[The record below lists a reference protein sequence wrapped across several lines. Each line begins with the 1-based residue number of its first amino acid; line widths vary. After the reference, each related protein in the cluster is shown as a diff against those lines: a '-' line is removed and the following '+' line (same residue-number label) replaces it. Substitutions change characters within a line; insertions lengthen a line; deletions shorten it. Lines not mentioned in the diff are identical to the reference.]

1 MNTMRYLCSLFG
13 ASTDDLVTA
22 ETPAG
27 LLRLGA
33 ERLMGSSQELQELI
47 MVEGSKMMVDASSDV
62 RAQGRHLWS
71 ELVQHAK
78 TEQML
83 KQYLREVD
91 LRNIKKTLD
100 SLK

>member
-1 MNTMRYLCSLFG
+1 MELINLF
-13 ASTDDLVTA
+13 SIKLNCNNS
-22 ETPAG
+22 
-27 LLRLGA
+27 LRLGA

-47 MVEGSKMMVDASSDV
+47 MVEGCKMMVDASSDV
-62 RAQGRHLWS
+62 RAHGRHLWS
-71 ELVQHAK
+71 ELIQHAK

>member
-1 MNTMRYLCSLFG
+1 MY
-13 ASTDDLVTA
+13 VI
-22 ETPAG
+22 
-27 LLRLGA
+27 RLGA

>member
-1 MNTMRYLCSLFG
+1 
-13 ASTDDLVTA
+13 
-22 ETPAG
+22 
-27 LLRLGA
+27 
-33 ERLMGSSQELQELI
+33 MGSSQELQELI

-62 RAQGRHLWS
+62 RAHGRHLWS
-71 ELVQHAK
+71 ELIQHAK